1 MSNMNRRA
9 ILAGAATLPAISIPA
24 LGSEPDPAFAAIEAY
39 KTAFDAF
46 IARCRYEDDLGR
58 VKLEPA
64 PDDFR
69 TPEMVA
75 LVNSSIAT
83 RQALAAT
90 VPTTMAGLVAVL
102 KCVIEESV
110 DQFLFEDEEEE
121 VLIFL
126 NSIKRAVIRLAR

>member
-9 ILAGAATLPAISIPA
+9 ILAGAATLPAISITA

-46 IARCRYEDDLGR
+46 IARCRYEDDH

-64 PDDFR
+64 PDDVR

-126 NSIKRAVIRLAR
+126 SSIKRAVIRLAR